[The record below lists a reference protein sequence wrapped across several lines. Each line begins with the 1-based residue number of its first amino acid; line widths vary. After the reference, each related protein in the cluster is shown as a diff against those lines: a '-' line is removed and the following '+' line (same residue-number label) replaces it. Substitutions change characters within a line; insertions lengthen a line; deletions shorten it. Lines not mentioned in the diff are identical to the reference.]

1 MTKVNNVPNAK
12 VYVSKPIK
20 IDFKNLENL
29 FERAD
34 LEFYDIEHAE
44 SSFEGRVF
52 LNNPDANINTEKTK
66 ENGYVDSFYVFSH
79 GGCFGDAGHCD
90 IRKER
95 RKYDTR
101 PVHPLTPTFTTVTI
115 TSMLKEISKKTNEI
129 IVTVVPVPMG
139 GSDMCNFEDIFKF
152 KKLSLVTYD
161 K

>member
-1 MTKVNNVPNAK
+1 MTEVNNVPNAK

-79 GGCFGDAGHCD
+79 GGCFGDAGH
-90 IRKER
+90 
-95 RKYDTR
+95 
-101 PVHPLTPTFTTVTI
+101 
-115 TSMLKEISKKTNEI
+115 
-129 IVTVVPVPMG
+129 
-139 GSDMCNFEDIFKF
+139 
-152 KKLSLVTYD
+152 
-161 K
+161 